1 MGTLIEAK
9 LSSGLRAASE
19 ARALVARLQ
28 KKGLD
33 GVLDDVTLLVS
44 ELVTNSYRYGGLQRG
59 DTISLTVSQEG
70 RTVRVEVA
78 DPGLGGTIPAVR
90 RPTAEGGW
98 GLEIV
103 RRTADRWGARKDGH
117 GTVVWFELDIKT
129 GKRVS

>member
-19 ARALVARLQ
+19 ARALVARLRER
-28 KKGLD
+28 GLD

-59 DTISLTVSQEG
+59 DAISLTISQEG
-70 RTVRVEVA
+70 RAVRVEIA
-78 DPGLGGTIPAVR
+78 DPGRGKTIPAPR

-103 RRTADRWGARKDGH
+103 RRTADRWGARKDGS

-129 GKRVS
+129 SKRVS